1 MSEECNVGNPH
12 ASRDSYNNPFIFPNG
27 DSGGVYEFRKGCH
40 RRKRTFEARSTM
52 KTRRGLGKLEPG
64 EKGKNPGLR
73 ASSSK
78 IGVRRGAY
86 KLGNHRNLGNMRLS
100 EGGLKD
106 AGSNMAHTSQLIGVV
121 TSRFKKMFMATIAR
135 VATRMRR

>member
-1 MSEECNVGNPH
+1 
-12 ASRDSYNNPFIFPNG
+12 
-27 DSGGVYEFRKGCH
+27 
-40 RRKRTFEARSTM
+40 M
-52 KTRRGLGKLEPG
+52 KTRRGLGKLEPR

-86 KLGNHRNLGNMRLS
+86 KLGNQRDLGSMRQ
-100 EGGLKD
+100 GGLKD
-106 AGSNMAHTSQLIGVV
+106 ARNNMAHTSQLIRVV
-121 TSRFKKMFMATIAR
+121 TSRFKKMFMATITR